1 MKMMTETHF
10 LFKMNK
16 LTESQKM
23 QILDLYFNSS
33 DNSLSLIADVVGC
46 KYDQASAYID
56 YFLANRNDEITKF
69 KSNLK
74 IFHSKINK

>member
-1 MKMMTETHF
+1 
-10 LFKMNK
+10 MNK
-16 LTESQKM
+16 LTESQKK

-33 DNSLSLIADVVGC
+33 YNSLTLISEVVGC

-56 YFLANRNDEITKF
+56 YFLSERKDDVIKF
-69 KSNLK
+69 KSTIK

>member
-1 MKMMTETHF
+1 
-10 LFKMNK
+10 MNK
-16 LTESQKM
+16 LTESQKK

-33 DNSLSLIADVVGC
+33 DNSLTLISEVVGC

-56 YFLANRNDEITKF
+56 YFLSERKDDVIKF
-69 KSNLK
+69 KSTIK